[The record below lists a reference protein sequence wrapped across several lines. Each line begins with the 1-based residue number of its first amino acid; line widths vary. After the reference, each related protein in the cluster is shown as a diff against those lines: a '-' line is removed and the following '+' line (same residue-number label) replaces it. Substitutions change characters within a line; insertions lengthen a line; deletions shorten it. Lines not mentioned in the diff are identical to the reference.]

1 MSVGS
6 KKIAFGGVI
15 TALGTVI
22 IILSGIFQMAMFI
35 LPAVSG
41 LLVLFSAFEV
51 DYRFS
56 MKIYFSISILSLI
69 LSPDKSSAILFIT
82 FLGYYPLV
90 KVKIEEIMKK
100 FKITK
105 ILLKLLL
112 FNLVMFM
119 YYFILVYVLATP
131 RESFEIF
138 GVYLPM
144 VFLIVGNIT
153 FLMYDRCIVYIFLI
167 FVYKVRSKIA
177 FKIIE

>member
-22 IILSGIFQMAMFI
+22 IILSGIFQTAMFI

-105 ILLKLLL
+105 ILLTI
-112 FNLVMFM
+112 
-119 YYFILVYVLATP
+119 Y
-131 RESFEIF
+131 
-138 GVYLPM
+138 
-144 VFLIVGNIT
+144 
-153 FLMYDRCIVYIFLI
+153 
-167 FVYKVRSKIA
+167 
-177 FKIIE
+177 